1 MDGLTLPAGWKP
13 GCFKGC
19 PALSRKRANGNQV
32 DQDPGRT
39 VTGCVTLGVSLH
51 PSQPL
56 LPFCGINQ
64 CVSNKLLRALEEAW
78 YLRCLE
84 FALVIAP

>member
-19 PALSRKRANGNQV
+19 PAPSRKRANGNQV

-39 VTGCVTLGVSLH
+39 VTGCVTSGVSLH

-56 LPFCGINQ
+56 LPFCGINHSAFQ
-64 CVSNKLLRALEEAW
+64 TSCSGPWRKPGICAAW
-78 YLRCLE
+78 NLH
-84 FALVIAP
+84 